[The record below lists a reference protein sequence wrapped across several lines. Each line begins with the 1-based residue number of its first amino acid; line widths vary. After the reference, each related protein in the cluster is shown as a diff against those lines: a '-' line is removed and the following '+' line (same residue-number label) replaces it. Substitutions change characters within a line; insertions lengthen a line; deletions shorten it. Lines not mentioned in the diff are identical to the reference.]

1 MIQETSMGYYYED
14 FEIGQ
19 AVRTAGRTITETDIV
34 NFAGLTGDFNPLHTD
49 EVFAKEAGVGG
60 RIAHGPMII
69 GMALGLGS
77 RSGLFDGTV
86 LGLLDLQWQFR
97 EMVRPGDTL
106 HVSIVATNK
115 RETRKPDR
123 GIVDIKLDVINQ
135 ADLTVQTGLCKI
147 MFKRVAGSPAP

>member
-1 MIQETSMGYYYED
+1 MTQETRMGYFYED
-14 FEIGQ
+14 FCIGQ
-19 AVRTAGRTITETDIV
+19 VVRTARRTITEADIV

-49 EVFAKEAGVGG
+49 ELFARQEGIGG

-69 GMALGLGS
+69 GIALGLGS

-86 LGLLDLQWQFR
+86 LGLLDVQWQFR

-106 HVSIVATNK
+106 HVSIVATEK

-123 GIVDIKLDVINQ
+123 GIVDLNLDVINQ
-135 ADLTVQTGLCKI
+135 ADLTVQTGRCKI
-147 MFKRVAGSPAP
+147 MFKKSA